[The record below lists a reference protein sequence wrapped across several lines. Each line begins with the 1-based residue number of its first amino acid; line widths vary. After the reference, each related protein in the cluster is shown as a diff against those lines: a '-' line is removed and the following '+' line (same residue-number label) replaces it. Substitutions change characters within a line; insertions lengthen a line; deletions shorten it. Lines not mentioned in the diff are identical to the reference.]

1 MFCVTVKLGV
11 SMLPSTTPSMVPPP
25 GATSTFPPQETP
37 SPADDKVFE
46 EVPQEVGNNIISLN
60 STALRKAKILFNGL
74 TVLHSER
81 LKLHIML

>member
-11 SMLPSTTPSMVPPP
+11 SMLPPTTPSMVPPP
-25 GATSTFPPQETP
+25 GATSTFPPQEMP

-60 STALRKAKILFNGL
+60 PTVLSKAKIIFNAL

-81 LKLHIML
+81 PKLYTML